1 MFCNSIDALKMLSAD
16 DKMRL
21 TDVADQQFFR
31 IIQSIPSPKAE
42 PFKQW
47 MALFDRKT
55 DQVIKDVFGVSG
67 SDLQEIRSEIA
78 MLQKGELIQKDNLM
92 AAMGL
97 GKSWKKVKVTHLI

>member
-1 MFCNSIDALKMLSAD
+1 MQYSKGLSIILATQNKNFDYYANAQYPLIMK
-16 DKMRL
+16 
-21 TDVADQQFFR
+21 QQT
-31 IIQSIPSPKAE
+31 IN
-42 PFKQW
+42 
-47 MALFDRKT
+47 

-92 AAMGL
+92 AAMGF

>member
-1 MFCNSIDALKMLSAD
+1 MTEIINNILKGQGIEDLLPLIVDGTENLYPLIM
-16 DKMRL
+16 K
-21 TDVADQQFFR
+21 QQT
-31 IIQSIPSPKAE
+31 IN
-42 PFKQW
+42 
-47 MALFDRKT
+47 

>member
-1 MFCNSIDALKMLSAD
+1 MSSFSIKTNKNFDYYANAQYPLIMK
-16 DKMRL
+16 
-21 TDVADQQFFR
+21 QQT
-31 IIQSIPSPKAE
+31 IN
-42 PFKQW
+42 
-47 MALFDRKT
+47 

>member
-1 MFCNSIDALKMLSAD
+1 MLSAD
-16 DKMRL
+16 GKMRL
-21 TDVADQQFFR
+21 TDVADQQLFR

-42 PFKQW
+42 PFKQR

-55 DQVIKDVFGVSG
+55 DQVIKDVFGVNG